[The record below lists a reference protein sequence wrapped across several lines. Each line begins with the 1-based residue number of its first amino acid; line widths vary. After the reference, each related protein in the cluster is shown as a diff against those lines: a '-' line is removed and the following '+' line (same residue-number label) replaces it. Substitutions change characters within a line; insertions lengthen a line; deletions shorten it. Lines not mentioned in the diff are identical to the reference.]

1 MESIFEDSDEI
12 PIYAM
17 VFQGMRVRKYMANI
31 LTIFLS
37 ELEMGFLSCDKN
49 KKNLEKYNTR
59 MAKISAIQ
67 DMIVCACS
75 IPQLRKAMGLT
86 YITLLGKD
94 KFFH

>member
-1 MESIFEDSDEI
+1 MESIFVDSDEI

-37 ELEMGFLSCDKN
+37 ELEMDFLSWDKN
-49 KKNLEKYNTR
+49 KQNMEKYNTR

-75 IPQLRKAMGLT
+75 ISQLRKAMGLT
-86 YITLLGKD
+86 YITLWGKN

>member
-1 MESIFEDSDEI
+1 MESNFEDSDEI

-17 VFQGMRVRKYMANI
+17 VFQGMRVRKYIANI

-37 ELEMGFLSCDKN
+37 ELEMGFLSWDKN
-49 KKNLEKYNTR
+49 KNLEKYDTR

-94 KFFH
+94 NFFH

>member
-1 MESIFEDSDEI
+1 M
-12 PIYAM
+12 
-17 VFQGMRVRKYMANI
+17 
-31 LTIFLS
+31 
-37 ELEMGFLSCDKN
+37 
-49 KKNLEKYNTR
+49 EKYNTR

-86 YITLLGKD
+86 YITLGGKD

>member
-17 VFQGMRVRKYMANI
+17 VFQGMRVRKYIANI

-37 ELEMGFLSCDKN
+37 ELEMGFLSWDKN
-49 KKNLEKYNTR
+49 KNLEKYDTR

-67 DMIVCACS
+67 DTIVCACS
-75 IPQLRKAMGLT
+75 TQLRKAMGLT

-94 KFFH
+94 NFFH

>member
-17 VFQGMRVRKYMANI
+17 VFQGMRVRKYIANI

-37 ELEMGFLSCDKN
+37 ELEMGFLSWDKN
-49 KKNLEKYNTR
+49 KNLEKYDTR

-94 KFFH
+94 NFFH

>member
-17 VFQGMRVRKYMANI
+17 VFQGMRVRKYIANI

-37 ELEMGFLSCDKN
+37 ELEMGFLSWDKN
-49 KKNLEKYNTR
+49 KNLEKYDTR

-86 YITLLGKD
+86 YITLLWKD
-94 KFFH
+94 NFFH